1 VNDSTLAG
9 ESEAFQKIFCAVM
22 EMNSKMPDGGVVVR
36 RKIAADLSENW
47 TNFAKKYR
55 KHNH

>member
-1 VNDSTLAG
+1 
-9 ESEAFQKIFCAVM
+9 M